1 MLATNWEELSGNN
14 THWRVYLKEGV
25 KFHDGYNFRMHD
37 DVVFTWNYAKDA
49 ANVVKPIASA
59 DAMVK
64 EVVKVDD
71 LTVDFILNYSI
82 PDFMVYLE
90 IKYIQKMLLTQWI
103 KQKLELLVCG
113 PYKVGELIS
122 GVSYGLERF
131 DDYYE
136 GTDEFPSKKITIKS
150 YS

>member
-1 MLATNWEELSGNN
+1 MMLSLLGI
-14 THWRVYLKEGV
+14 
-25 KFHDGYNFRMHD
+25 MP
-37 DVVFTWNYAKDA
+37 KDA

-82 PDFMVYLE
+82 LDFMVYLE
-90 IKYIQKMLLTQWI
+90 IKIYSR
-103 KQKLELLVCG
+103 KLDTMDKAEAGIIGCG

-136 GTDEFPSKKITIKS
+136 GIDEFQQRK
-150 YS
+150 